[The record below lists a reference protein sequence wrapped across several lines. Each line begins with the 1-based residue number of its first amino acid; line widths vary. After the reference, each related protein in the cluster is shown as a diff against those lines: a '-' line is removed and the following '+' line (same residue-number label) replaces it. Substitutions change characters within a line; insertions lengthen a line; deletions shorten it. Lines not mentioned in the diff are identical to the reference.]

1 MRHDYISLLVFGQRP
16 KTVAELSDPTKVE
29 RPHYAEFMADLGTL
43 SAPTDAETNLKK
55 AQLAVAWLGRTEV
68 QAILPNSL
76 SNQQFVRKLETI
88 AGVTLANES
97 TLIANLNNGSQT
109 RAQVLRAVAESS
121 EVTAKFYIQNFVTMQ
136 YMGHLRRARTR
147 FEHVI
152 AFLE

>member
-1 MRHDYISLLVFGQRP
+1 MAWTNRGSSDS
-16 KTVAELSDPTKVE
+16 AE
-29 RPHYAEFMADLGTL
+29 
-43 SAPTDAETNLKK
+43 
-55 AQLAVAWLGRTEV
+55 
-68 QAILPNSL
+68 
-76 SNQQFVRKLETI
+76 QFVEPFVQKLETI

-147 FEHVI
+147 FEHAI